1 MSEMTVAEVI
11 TQWRKDP
18 DKKTLIHYLY
28 YGENVWENAFR
39 FQQSPEFR
47 SVLRIAHHYGKT
59 TGNVLDMGGGNGIA
73 TLAWHNEGYQATL
86 LEPDSSDIVG
96 FNALAPVLRER
107 NMTSVSI
114 YEGIAEDTTFMDDE
128 FDIVYCRQVLH
139 HIPDLPKLMREVR
152 RILKPDGVFI
162 ATREHVIS
170 KKDDLQEFW
179 DNHDL
184 HRYTG
189 GEYAYLESEYIQ
201 ALYDEFS
208 SVEVIRYYDDVIN
221 YYPMSD
227 NEFEMLIKKE
237 LCRFSLFRYLH
248 LCSLLSKLLFTRQ
261 WAIDQLNEKND
272 EAGRMYSFV
281 AS

>member
-11 TQWRKDP
+11 AQWRKDP

-28 YGENVWENAFR
+28 YGENVWENALR
-39 FQQSPEFR
+39 FQQSAEFR
-47 SVLRIAHHYGKT
+47 SVLSIAHQYGKT

-96 FNALAPVLRER
+96 FNALAPALRER
-107 NMTSVSI
+107 NITSVSI

-139 HIPDLPKLMREVR
+139 HIPNLPKLMREVR

-227 NEFEMLIKKE
+227 
-237 LCRFSLFRYLH
+237 
-248 LCSLLSKLLFTRQ
+248 
-261 WAIDQLNEKND
+261 
-272 EAGRMYSFV
+272 
-281 AS
+281 